1 MRYLLLSLSLVLCSP
16 SYGKDPVGH
25 RGNIPYMDVT
35 LSGGNMLPSLRSRDA
50 NKGPFSYSNASFYEV
65 GVDMMINSRHWHVFP
80 SLGARIGANGFDAVS
95 PTASDAA
102 GGIYGRFCVGL
113 NVLSHPD
120 GKWSF
125 AGGADLGGGF
135 GADAGSLLSPYYS
148 IDARAGVRM
157 KRRYAFY
164 LKGSYRPMDGYYF
177 DTRYGKT
184 LSNATFDVWS
194 IGAELRVSFGKY
206 R

>member
-1 MRYLLLSLSLVLCSP
+1 
-16 SYGKDPVGH
+16 
-25 RGNIPYMDVT
+25 MDVT
-35 LSGGNMLPSLRSRDA
+35 LSRGTMIPSLRSRDA

-80 SLGARIGANGFDAVS
+80 SLGARIGVNGFDAKS

-120 GKWSF
+120 DKWSF

-135 GADAGSLLSPYYS
+135 SFDAGSPASPYYS

-157 KRRYAFY
+157 NRRYALY
-164 LKGSYRPMDGYYF
+164 LKGSYRSMDGYYYSN
-177 DTRYGKT
+177 RYGKY
-184 LSNATFDVWS
+184 LSNATFDVFS

>member
-1 MRYLLLSLSLVLCSP
+1 MRYLLLSLSLLLCSP

-35 LSGGNMLPSLRSRDA
+35 LSGGNMLPSLRSRYA
-50 NKGPFSYSNASFYEV
+50 NKGPFSYSNTSYYEV

-80 SLGARIGANGFDAVS
+80 SLGARIGSNTFYPVSPVVSDAV
-95 PTASDAA
+95 
-102 GGIYGRFCVGL
+102 GGIYGKFCVGL
-113 NVLSHPD
+113 NVLSNPD

-135 GADAGSLLSPYYS
+135 SADAGSLASPYYS
-148 IDARAGVRM
+148 VDARAGIRM
-157 KRRYAFY
+157 NRRYAFY
-164 LKGSYRPMDGYYF
+164 LKGSYQPMDGYYY
-177 DTRYGKT
+177 DTRYGRDMF
-184 LSNATFDVWS
+184 NARFDVFS
-194 IGAELRVSFGKY
+194 IGAELRLSLGKY